1 MRETAADP
9 AAEAVAERRTN
20 RPPSELLVIDVLEIN
35 TDRAQLLLIE
45 DDRKLCRLVRA
56 YLEPLGYQVATAHTG
71 PEGLARATSESYD
84 AVILDVML
92 PGLNGFELLKRL
104 REKSMVPVL
113 MLTGLGDEADRVAG
127 LEIGAD
133 DYLPKTFSTRE
144 LLARLR
150 AVIRRSRITSSRA
163 DQQRETTISIG
174 SLSVD
179 PETRAAALEG
189 QPLTLTPVEFDM
201 LLCLARGCGRV
212 QTREHLLLEVAERD
226 FEIFDRSI
234 DVHISSLRRKLGD
247 DPKSPRFIQTIRSA
261 GYMLLKPTDS
271 QP

>member
-1 MRETAADP
+1 MLETI
-9 AAEAVAERRTN
+9 
-20 RPPSELLVIDVLEIN
+20 SE
-35 TDRAQLLLIE
+35 RAQLLIVE
-45 DDRKLCRLVRA
+45 DDRKLCRLVKA
-56 YLEPLGYQVATAHTG
+56 YLEPLGYQIAMAHTG
-71 PEGLARATSESYD
+71 PDGLNKALAETYD

-104 REKSMVPVL
+104 RERSMVPVL
-113 MLTGLGDEADRVAG
+113 MLTGLGDESDRVAG

-150 AVIRRSRITSSRA
+150 AVIRRSRITASMA
-163 DQQRETTISIG
+163 QDPREAPIVIG
-174 SLSVD
+174 SLYVD
-179 PETRAAALEG
+179 PEARAATLDG
-189 QPLTLTPVEFDM
+189 QPLVLTPVEFAM

-226 FEIFDRSI
+226 FEVFDRSI

-247 DPKSPRFIQTIRSA
+247 DPKSPHFIQTIRSA
-261 GYMLLKPTDS
+261 GYMLLKPSGDGAA
-271 QP
+271 